1 MKYNILIFLSLLS
14 FCMVEAQ
21 NNNTNADGKGF
32 RMEVNIPS
40 QKGNKLYLG
49 QYYKDATYAIDSAY
63 LSTDGKATLSLSYT
77 PEQGQFFLYIKPS
90 FQLDLLIGENQ
101 NNIQLYI
108 DETDFSKSTVSG
120 SKDTELLWKY
130 LGEVQKFDADI
141 NETEEQLSGS
151 AITEQIRTEL
161 KTQLKLLEEKKRN
174 YTNASIIKHN
184 KEWFGVFI
192 KGLESISLP
201 YSQPKDEKEYLKNK
215 EYGKAHYFDNINLT
229 DPRFWRT
236 NYFVLHINTYMRQWV
251 DQIPDSLAVA
261 ASRLVAKTKSNEIC
275 FKEMLSEL
283 TNEAMKS
290 NVMGD
295 ENIWARLYEDY
306 MVNKNIS
313 WIDSTKYSE
322 LRRMY
327 ETIKNN
333 RLGMKAQNLTLES
346 MDGKPINTNSIK
358 AEYLILYF
366 YDPNCTHCQTET
378 PKLHNELY
386 RKYKDKGVEIVA
398 INISSNK
405 EEWERFVNNNKLTDW
420 INCSDFDHKSSYWM
434 YYDTSGIPAVF
445 VLNKDKIIVAKK
457 INEESLDKFFNY
469 QYK

>member
-21 NNNTNADGKGF
+21 YYNTNADGKGF

-108 DETDFSKSTVSG
+108 DENDFSKSTVSG

-151 AITEQIRTEL
+151 AIIEQVRTEL

-333 RLGMKAQNLTLES
+333 RLGMKAQNLTLKS